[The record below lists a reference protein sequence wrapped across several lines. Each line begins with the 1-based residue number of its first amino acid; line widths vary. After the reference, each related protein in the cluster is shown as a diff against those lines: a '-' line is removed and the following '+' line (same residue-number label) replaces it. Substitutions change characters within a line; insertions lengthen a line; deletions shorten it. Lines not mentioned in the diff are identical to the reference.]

1 MNYRR
6 TRAVFI
12 KELHHIV
19 RDRLSLGL
27 ALAIP
32 VMMLLLFGFALSLD
46 VERIPTLVYDQD
58 GTPASRDVVRQF
70 QGSRYF
76 EIRGFASDY
85 AAIERDIDRS
95 RILTGI
101 VIPRGFGGDIASGK
115 GASVQLLMDGS
126 DSNTSAIAKGYAES
140 IVRTYAA
147 QIQISSRGVRR
158 STPALS
164 ATRVAPAPS
173 AVDARIRVWYNS
185 SLRSRNYV
193 VPGLIAV
200 ILMTMSGQLTSLT
213 IAREWEMG
221 TMEQLLSTPLRPTEL
236 VAGKMFAYFI
246 VGLTDAVIAM
256 IIGVGVFS
264 VPFRGSALL
273 LGVSTCLF
281 LCVVLFWGIFI
292 SSAVRN
298 QIQAFQLGMLTTFLP
313 GMLLS
318 GFMFSIDTMPVVL
331 QALSHIV
338 PARYFVVI
346 LKGLFL
352 KGAGIDII
360 GNQILFLL
368 LFAVVVF
375 GLAVRKLKRQKVA

>member
-1 MNYRR
+1 M
-6 TRAVFI
+6 
-12 KELHHIV
+12 
-19 RDRLSLGL
+19 RDRISLAL

-58 GTPASRDVVRQF
+58 GTPASREFVRQF

-76 EIRGFASDY
+76 EIRGFVSDY

-101 VIPRGFGGDIASGK
+101 VIPRGFGRDIASGK

-140 IVRTYAA
+140 IARTYAA
-147 QIQISSRGVRR
+147 QVQISSRAIRR
-158 STPALS
+158 SASTLS
-164 ATRVAPAPS
+164 AAPP
-173 AVDARIRVWYNS
+173 VDARIRIWYNN

-200 ILMTMSGQLTSLT
+200 ILMTTAGQLTSLT

-221 TMEQLLSTPLRPTEL
+221 TMEQLLSTPLRPSEL
-236 VAGKMFAYFI
+236 VVGKMFAYFV
-246 VGLTDAVIAM
+246 VGLIDAVIVM
-256 IIGVGVFS
+256 VIGVGVFS
-264 VPFRGSALL
+264 VPFRGSVPL
-273 LGVSTCLF
+273 LGAATCLF

-292 SSAVRN
+292 SSAARN

-318 GFMFSIDTMPVVL
+318 GFMFAIDTMPSVL
-331 QALSHIV
+331 QALSYIV
-338 PARYFVVI
+338 PARYFVAI

-352 KGAGIDII
+352 KGVGIDII
-360 GNQILFLL
+360 GIQILFLF

-375 GLAVRKLKRQKVA
+375 GLAVRKIKRQKVA

>member
-19 RDRLSLGL
+19 RDRISL
-27 ALAIP
+27 ALALALP
-32 VMMLLLFGFALSLD
+32 VMMLLLFGYALSLD
-46 VERIPTLVYDQD
+46 VERIPTLIYDQD
-58 GTPASRDVVRQF
+58 GTPASRELVRRF

-76 EIRGFASDY
+76 EILGFADGY
-85 AAIERDIDRS
+85 AEIERDIDRS

-101 VIPRGFGGDIASGK
+101 VIPRGFGGDIAAGK

-140 IVRTYAA
+140 IVRAYAA
-147 QIQISSRGVRR
+147 QILVSGSAVRR
-158 STPALS
+158 S
-164 ATRVAPAPS
+164 APS
-173 AVDARIRVWYNS
+173 VDAQIRVWYNS

-200 ILMTMSGQLTSLT
+200 ILMTMAGQLTSLT

-221 TMEQLLSTPLRPTEL
+221 TMEQLLSTPLRPSEL

-246 VGLTDAVIAM
+246 VGLVDSIIVLV
-256 IIGVGVFS
+256 IGVGVFS
-264 VPFRGSALL
+264 VPFRGSVPL

-292 SSAVRN
+292 SSSVRN
-298 QIQAFQLGMLTTFLP
+298 QVQAFQLGMVTTFLP

-318 GFMFSIDTMPVVL
+318 GFMFAIDTMPAPL
-331 QALSHIV
+331 QALSYIV
-338 PARYFVVI
+338 PARYFVAI
-346 LKGLFL
+346 LKDLFL
-352 KGAGIDII
+352 KGVGIGII
-360 GNQILFLL
+360 GNQIMFLL
-368 LFAVVVF
+368 LFALMIF
-375 GLAVRKLKRQKVA
+375 GLAIRKLKRQKVA

>member
-19 RDRLSLGL
+19 RDRLSLAL

-46 VERIPTLVYDQD
+46 VENIPTLVFDQD
-58 GTPASRDVVRQF
+58 GTPASRELVRRF

-85 AAIERDIDRS
+85 AEIERDIDSS
-95 RILTGI
+95 RILAGI
-101 VIPRGFGGDIASGK
+101 VIPRGFGGDIATGR

-140 IVRTYAA
+140 IVRIYAA
-147 QIQISSRGVRR
+147 HIQISIRGVRR
-158 STPALS
+158 SSAATP
-164 ATRVAPAPS
+164 
-173 AVDARIRVWYNS
+173 AVDAQIRVWYNS
-185 SLRSRNYV
+185 SLRSKNYV

-200 ILMTMSGQLTSLT
+200 ILMTMAGQLTSLT

-221 TMEQLLSTPLRPTEL
+221 TMEQLLSTPLRPSEL
-236 VAGKMFAYFI
+236 VAGKMLAYFI
-246 VGLTDAVIAM
+246 VGMADSVIAL

-298 QIQAFQLGMLTTFLP
+298 QVQAFQLGMLTTFLP

-318 GFMFSIDTMPVVL
+318 GFMFAIDTMPAPL
-331 QALSHIV
+331 QAISYIV
-338 PARYFVVI
+338 PARYFVTI
-346 LKGLFL
+346 LKDLFL
-352 KGAGIDII
+352 KGAGLGII

-375 GLAVRKLKRQKVA
+375 GLAIRKLKRQKVA

>member
-6 TRAVFI
+6 TRAVFT

-19 RDRLSLGL
+19 RDRLSL
-27 ALAIP
+27 ALAIAIP
-32 VMMLLLFGFALSLD
+32 IMMLLLFGYALSLD
-46 VERIPTLVYDQD
+46 VERIPALVYDQD
-58 GTPASRDVVRQF
+58 GTPASRELVRQF

-76 EIRGFASDY
+76 NIRGFASDY
-85 AAIERDIDRS
+85 AAIERDMDRS

-101 VIPRGFGGDIASGK
+101 VIPGRFGEDIAAGR
-115 GASVQLLMDGS
+115 GTSVQLLMDGS
-126 DSNTSAIAKGYAES
+126 DSNTSAIAKGYAEN
-140 IVRTYAA
+140 IVRSYAA
-147 QIQISSRGVRR
+147 QIQIIGNSVQR
-158 STPALS
+158 S
-164 ATRVAPAPS
+164 AP
-173 AVDARIRVWYNS
+173 AVDARIRVWYNI

-200 ILMTMSGQLTSLT
+200 ILMTMAGQLTSLT

-221 TMEQLLSTPLRPTEL
+221 TMEQLLSTPLRPSEL
-236 VAGKMFAYFI
+236 IAGKMFAYFI
-246 VGLTDAVIAM
+246 VGLVDALIVM

-264 VPFRGSALL
+264 VPFRGSVML
-273 LGVSTCLF
+273 LGASTCLF

-318 GFMFSIDTMPVVL
+318 GFMFSIDTMPAPL
-331 QALSHIV
+331 QALSYIV
-338 PARYFVVI
+338 PARYFVDI

-352 KGAGIDII
+352 KGVGFGII

-368 LFAVVVF
+368 LFAVLVF

>member
-19 RDRLSLGL
+19 RDRISL
-27 ALAIP
+27 ALALALP
-32 VMMLLLFGFALSLD
+32 VMMLLLFGYALSLD
-46 VERIPTLVYDQD
+46 VERIPTLIYDQD
-58 GTPASRDVVRQF
+58 GTPASRELIRRF

-76 EIRGFASDY
+76 EIRGFADGY
-85 AAIERDIDRS
+85 AEIERDIDRS
-95 RILTGI
+95 QILTGI
-101 VIPRGFGGDIASGK
+101 VVPLGFGGDIASGK

-140 IVRTYAA
+140 IVRAYAA
-147 QIQISSRGVRR
+147 QIQVSSSAVRR
-158 STPALS
+158 S
-164 ATRVAPAPS
+164 APL
-173 AVDARIRVWYNS
+173 VDAQIRVWYNS

-200 ILMTMSGQLTSLT
+200 ILMTMAGQLTSLT

-221 TMEQLLSTPLRPTEL
+221 TMEQLLSTPLRPSEL

-246 VGLTDAVIAM
+246 VGLVDSIIVLV
-256 IIGVGVFS
+256 IGVGVFS
-264 VPFRGSALL
+264 VPFRGSVPL
-273 LGVSTCLF
+273 LGVSACLF

-298 QIQAFQLGMLTTFLP
+298 QVQAFQLGMVTTFLP

-318 GFMFSIDTMPVVL
+318 GFMFAIDTMPAPL
-331 QALSHIV
+331 QALSYIV
-338 PARYFVVI
+338 PARYFVAI
-346 LKGLFL
+346 LKDLFL
-352 KGAGIDII
+352 KGVGLGIIV
-360 GNQILFLL
+360 NQILFLF
-368 LFAVVVF
+368 LFAIVVF
-375 GLAVRKLKRQKVA
+375 GLAIRKLKRQKVA

>member
-1 MNYRR
+1 MNCRR
-6 TRAVFI
+6 IRAVFV

-19 RDRLSLGL
+19 RDRLSLAL

-32 VMMLLLFGFALSLD
+32 VMMLLLFGYALSLD

-58 GTPASRDVVRQF
+58 GTPASRALVRQF

-76 EIRGFASDY
+76 EIRGFATDY

-101 VIPRGFGGDIASGK
+101 VIPRGFGGDIAAGK
-115 GASVQLLMDGS
+115 GTSVQLLMDGS
-126 DSNTSAIAKGYAES
+126 DSNTSGIAKGYAES
-140 IVRTYAA
+140 IVRSFAA
-147 QIQISSRGVRR
+147 QISRGDRPR
-158 STPALS
+158 SPAQ
-164 ATRVAPAPS
+164 AAP
-173 AVDARIRVWYNS
+173 AVDAQIRVWYNS
-185 SLRSRNYV
+185 SLRSKNYV

-200 ILMTMSGQLTSLT
+200 ILMTMAGQLTSLT

-221 TMEQLLSTPLRPTEL
+221 TMEQLLSTPLRPSEL

-246 VGLTDAVIAM
+246 VGLADAIIVLV
-256 IIGVGVFS
+256 IGVGVFS

-273 LGVSTCLF
+273 LAVSTCMF

-292 SSAVRN
+292 SSATRS

-313 GMLLS
+313 GFLLS
-318 GFMFSIDTMPVVL
+318 GFMFSIDTMPAPL
-331 QALSHIV
+331 QALSRIV

-352 KGAGIDII
+352 KGAGFGVI
-360 GNQILFLL
+360 GNQILFLFV
-368 LFAVVVF
+368 FAAVVF
-375 GLAVRKLKRQKVA
+375 GLAIRKLKRQKVV